1 MSAQAFKNPVNRGVN
16 MISEKDLEFFV
27 ETLTREDRKKIF
39 DLYGYE
45 FEGKLSR
52 TAIYKLTRGET
63 HLSNENIIWLMK
75 HNSTARKFIAEMLWQ
90 RALQILH
97 LAEVMMTDDVEIEWP
112 KEIEEEEGKK
122 EEDEE

>member
-1 MSAQAFKNPVNRGVN
+1 MSTVQTLKIPVNRGVN

-45 FEGKLSR
+45 FKGTLSR

-97 LAEVMMTDDVEIEWP
+97 LAEIMMKDDVEIEWP
-112 KEIEEEEGKK
+112 
-122 EEDEE
+122 EDEEEAEEE